1 MMIVKTKIDN
11 LNWFYSL
18 DWRDILYVEQ
28 EADYENVV
36 TCHGT
41 IRIHM
46 TMEKMREHCPRLLKA
61 HRSYCVNPYQMLGYA
76 VDTENQRVHLMFKNG
91 TRLTI
96 GRGRTV
102 WDEFVEQF
110 ELIKTKQDD
119 NGNWI

>member
-1 MMIVKTKIDN
+1 
-11 LNWFYSL
+11 
-18 DWRDILYVEQ
+18 
-28 EADYENVV
+28 
-36 TCHGT
+36 
-41 IRIHM
+41 
-46 TMEKMREHCPRLLKA
+46 MREHCPRLLKA